1 MIKLF
6 STFFGLLS
14 LMTCKNKSIKQ
25 DVEQLKTQKTMLT
38 AQNSIHQFKVDDIN
52 GKTFDFS
59 TLKGK
64 KILVVNVAS
73 KCGLTPQYKDL
84 QTLYNQY
91 KDSGLEIIGF
101 PANNF
106 MGQEPG
112 SNDEIASFC
121 ELNYGVTFPIMS
133 KISVKDSDIH
143 PIYQFLTQKAK
154 NGVADS
160 TVDWNFQKY
169 LLDENGYLVEV
180 FSPRTL
186 PLDEKIVSLLK

>member
-25 DVEQLKTQKTMLT
+25 DVEQLKTQQTMLS

>member
-6 STFFGLLS
+6 SAFFGILS
-14 LMTCKNKSIKQ
+14 LITCKDKSIRQ
-25 DVEQLKTQKTMLT
+25 DAQPSKNQPSMLNQ
-38 AQNSIHQFKVDDIN
+38 QNSIHQFQVKDIN

-84 QTLYNQY
+84 ELLYKKY
-91 KDSGLEIIGF
+91 KDSGFEIIGF

-106 MGQEPG
+106 MKQEPG
-112 SNDEIASFC
+112 TDSEIALFC

-133 KISVKDSDIH
+133 KISVKDEDIH
-143 PIYQFLTQKAK
+143 PVYQFLTQKTK

-186 PLDEKIVSLLK
+186 PFDEKLVALLK

>member
-1 MIKLF
+1 MIKLI
-6 STFFGLLS
+6 STFFGILS
-14 LMTCKNKSIKQ
+14 LLTCKDKSIRQDIQPSNNKQ
-25 DVEQLKTQKTMLT
+25 AMLNQK
-38 AQNSIHQFKVDDIN
+38 NSIHQFQVKDIN

-59 TLKGK
+59 SLKGK

-73 KCGLTPQYKDL
+73 KCGLTSQYKDL
-84 QTLYNQY
+84 QTLYTQY
-91 KDSGLEIIGF
+91 KDKNFVIVGF

-106 MGQEPG
+106 MKQEPG
-112 SNDEIASFC
+112 SDQEIASFC

-143 PIYQFLTQKAK
+143 PIYQFLTQKSK

-169 LLDENGYLVEV
+169 LLDENGFLVEV